1 MHAISGASNKI
12 TINYDNK
19 CITITVAIFQWP
31 LRTIRQKLEEYSTYM
46 FNVNLRFKLSE
57 V

>member
-1 MHAISGASNKI
+1 MHVISGASNKI

-46 FNVNLRFKLSE
+46 LNFNLRFKLSE